1 MARPRVSRKA
11 NGVKVKRPIREK
23 VYVHIQQKIASRELP
38 AGSPISD
45 LAIAAELHVSRTPV
59 RDALHKLVIEGFLEQ
74 TADGSVCV
82 ARLSRQDIIDLFD
95 LREALEVHAVRKVAM
110 RGLADAD
117 MERLR
122 DLSDSIRQW
131 GRELGQKGASLTSD
145 QTRRFKVQDMAFHTI
160 LFQAAEN
167 LRALKTLN
175 DVRRLIEVF
184 TQRHAGL
191 GIADL
196 ERAHGQHAEIL
207 AAIAAK
213 DPDRAAKALTVHNQE
228 SQASRLEEFAR
239 WEREA
244 ALRASIPAFFESE
257 FSSANS
263 EPSLNELDPL
273 DIDASFLTSG

>member
-1 MARPRVSRKA
+1 MARPRVSRKT
-11 NGVKVKRPIREK
+11 NGIKVKRPIREK
-23 VYVHIQQKIASRELP
+23 VYIYIQQKIASRELP
-38 AGSPISD
+38 SGAPISD
-45 LAIAAELHVSRTPV
+45 LAIAAELRISRTPV
-59 RDALHKLVIEGFLEQ
+59 RDALRQLVIEGFLEQ

-95 LREALEVHAVRKVAM
+95 LREALEAHAVRKVAM
-110 RGLADAD
+110 RGLPDAE
-117 MERLR
+117 MERLK
-122 DLSDSIRQW
+122 DLNNSIRQW
-131 GRELGQKGASLTSD
+131 GQDLGEKGASLTSE

-167 LRALKTLN
+167 VRSLKTLN

-191 GIADL
+191 SSADL
-196 ERAHGQHAEIL
+196 DRAHSQHAEIL
-207 AAIAAK
+207 ASIAAK
-213 DPDRAAKALTVHNQE
+213 DPDRAAKAITLHNQV

-257 FSSANS
+257 IASAS
-263 EPSLNELDPL
+263 AEPAFGEQDPL
-273 DIDASFLTSG
+273 DIDA